1 MAQPNEREEQ
11 NDTVSSKRQQL
22 ITSTESPL
30 PSLTFDLIAEIL
42 SRLPVKLLLQLQC
55 LGKFWKSLISDPKFA
70 KKHLQSWRHHLMC
83 FPYSGYI
90 HGSGIFVSGTVNW
103 LAFNSPNSV
112 AIVSLDLENK
122 SYQNLGSFEGNF
134 HNLGVLKD
142 CLCIYTRNIMFFDVW
157 VLKECGNKES
167 WTKFYSVPYMEDQ
180 GSFSYTK
187 ALYISE
193 DDRILVDFR
202 DLGSNEVKLVVYI
215 PKMVLLIF
223 LRF

>member
-1 MAQPNEREEQ
+1 MSSCHGYDPFIDNYKLIGISFCTNRNE
-11 NDTVSSKRQQL
+11 VSVN
-22 ITSTESPL
+22 T
-30 PSLTFDLIAEIL
+30 
-42 SRLPVKLLLQLQC
+42 
-55 LGKFWKSLISDPKFA
+55 LGTDN
-70 KKHLQSWRHHLMC
+70 WRRIGD

-90 HGSGIFVSGTVNW
+90 HRSGIFVSGTVNW
-103 LAFNSPNSV
+103 LAFNRPNSV

-122 SYQNLGSFEGNF
+122 SYQNLGSVEGNF

-142 CLCIYTRNIMFFDVW
+142 CLCIYTRNDMFFDVW

-202 DLGSNEVKLVVYI
+202 DLGSNEVKLVVYDSKNGTFNI
-215 PKMVLLIF
+215 PEILNMNCLMEPVVYIESLI
-223 LRF
+223 LP

>member
-1 MAQPNEREEQ
+1 M
-11 NDTVSSKRQQL
+11 
-22 ITSTESPL
+22 
-30 PSLTFDLIAEIL
+30 
-42 SRLPVKLLLQLQC
+42 
-55 LGKFWKSLISDPKFA
+55 
-70 KKHLQSWRHHLMC
+70 
-83 FPYSGYI
+83 
-90 HGSGIFVSGTVNW
+90 SGTVNW